1 MNADPLLLDETL
13 HAEADELLDRRGMRA
28 LLSQYGPVHVHGSY
42 ALRLMAWR
50 DLDIYLEN
58 GDISESR
65 FFELGARIVGLLQP
79 FKMHFRN
86 GRAHLVEDDL
96 NGLYWGVY
104 LGGERAGAWKIDIWT
119 IGSEDCQRCLAYN
132 QGIARRSTLETQRA
146 IITIKSQ
153 CWQNPEYRRSY
164 SSVDIYR
171 AVLDDGVQDFDGFR
185 ALMRRGG
192 VEIGGKDG

>member
-1 MNADPLLLDETL
+1 MNDDPLLLDEAL

-28 LLSQYGPVHVHGSY
+28 LLGEYGPVHVHGSY

-65 FFELGARIVGLLQP
+65 FFELGVRIVGLLQP
-79 FKMHFRN
+79 VKMHFTN
-86 GRAHLVEDDL
+86 GRISPVEDDL
-96 NGLYWGVY
+96 NGLYWGVH
-104 LGGERAGAWKIDIWT
+104 LGDLRQGAWKVDIWT
-119 IGSEDCQRCLAYN
+119 IGSEDCRRCLAYN
-132 QGIARRSTLETQRA
+132 QSIARRLTLATRRA
-146 IITIKSQ
+146 IITIKAQ
-153 CWQNPEYRRSY
+153 CWQDPQFRRAY

-171 AVLDDGVQDFDGFR
+171 AVLDEGVEGFDGFR

-192 VEIGGKDG
+192 VEIGGKDA